1 MEERDDGGGRRRQE
15 GAAAAADAAGAPAPR
30 AAPGRARR
38 GARAAPGGGGGGG
51 ERGRGLP
58 RHRLLLAV
66 GAPRAV
72 ALREH
77 HQELQAAGVLPREEP
92 LRRQLRHRL
101 AVLTIKSHVDECIVV
116 AS

>member
-58 RHRLLLAV
+58 RHLLLAV